1 MTTAEGIKG
10 DDILATLLSGLTG
23 EDRERLRLA
32 HARFRDG
39 DPDSIPALLALAD
52 RFSLAAHA
60 ELVIRAEEALARYE
74 TSLLPSIERAVQNAE
89 KRIEA
94 SADQKIAQLA
104 AAFDSAKTLPGAV
117 QTVIGH
123 AERATKDLK
132 AATRAFANVDGWR
145 NLVFLSL
152 MAIGVAALG
161 FWFGSV
167 CRGWHQ
173 AERFRGLLHRS
184 DLGDTNASGELW
196 NEIQEY
202 RTRNHLKAG
211 ENQAGGGR

>member
-1 MTTAEGIKG
+1 MTTAEAIKG
-10 DDILATLLSGLTG
+10 DDILATLLCGLTV

-39 DPDSIPALLALAD
+39 DPESIPALLALAD

-74 TSLLPSIERAVQNAE
+74 TSLLPSIEKAAKEAE

-94 SADQKIAQLA
+94 IAQQNIAELS
-104 AAFDSAKTLPGAV
+104 AAFDSAKALPGAV

-132 AATRAFANVDGWR
+132 SATRAFADVDGWR
-145 NLVFLSL
+145 NLVFLIVMTL
-152 MAIGVAALG
+152 ALGALG
-161 FWFGSV
+161 FWFGTMGQ
-167 CRGWHQ
+167 GWHQ
-173 AERFRGLLHRS
+173 AERFRVLLHRS
-184 DLGDTNASGELW
+184 DRGDPDASSELW
-196 NEIQEY
+196 KEIQDY
-202 RTRNHLKAG
+202 RARNHLKAA
-211 ENQAGGGR
+211 ESLPEDGR